1 MQSSLSLVS
10 IKNATANLKLII
22 MTKQQ
27 NYGTS
32 IIVLFRFS
40 SSNFF
45 ILHSLLKL
53 CFGHGHTKNWW
64 SVQLFS
70 NQRIPQQRNFL
81 NEIVLLDF
89 WSYKS
94 NMFWFYNQKCH
105 YTYLSCYLKKQ
116 RWTHQNLC
124 KWQLWCSYFIVTCC
138 SFVIDLIFC
147 LLSFHET
154 GSSRGSNSVYI
165 AFVGKN
171 LHQNVIAFS
180 KTVRR
185 CLYNYR
191 IKNTWNVGEK
201 RVLDA

>member
-1 MQSSLSLVS
+1 MSLVS

-53 CFGHGHTKNWW
+53 WFGHGHTKNWW

-70 NQRIPQQRNFL
+70 NQQIPQQRNFL

-105 YTYLSCYLKKQ
+105 YTYLSCYLKKTTLNTSEFVYMTIMLFFCH
-116 RWTHQNLC
+116 WFDF
-124 KWQLWCSYFIVTCC
+124 FIKYARNR
-138 SFVIDLIFC
+138 FF
-147 LLSFHET
+147 
-154 GSSRGSNSVYI
+154 
-165 AFVGKN
+165 
-171 LHQNVIAFS
+171 
-180 KTVRR
+180 
-185 CLYNYR
+185 
-191 IKNTWNVGEK
+191 
-201 RVLDA
+201 